1 MPPSD
6 NKGDEAEEKRNE
18 EEAQPNKERYEYEE
32 AIEAMEGNG
41 KLPAGW
47 FEGPPEEVFQHF
59 RPKVV
64 APLQLKN
71 LRLRP
76 GIPGFWVE
84 TRTPKEEETVGEE
97 GDGSGLDGDPKQE
110 VPTHELGKGDDD
122 KSPLEMTAQQ
132 WKKVMDHRVLNAST
146 KILRTIGMNT
156 EIAHKKDNI
165 DPITAQKVEQYKEMR
180 KAQASRREKEDM
192 GHDMWAQE
200 QVDKAVNYGKRRA
213 DIQDQE
219 KEIQVNEV
227 KGSEG
232 LSNPIGPSQS
242 DGPSSA
248 YHFLNNTDPI
258 IDPMEYYSVRL
269 NPEEIARCRQTCE
282 TLGSRP
288 QREKK
293 EGKEV
298 GRFKKK
304 KEKAQQSTLNWK

>member
-1 MPPSD
+1 M
-6 NKGDEAEEKRNE
+6 
-18 EEAQPNKERYEYEE
+18 
-32 AIEAMEGNG
+32 
-41 KLPAGW
+41 
-47 FEGPPEEVFQHF
+47 
-59 RPKVV
+59 
-64 APLQLKN
+64 
-71 LRLRP
+71 
-76 GIPGFWVE
+76 
-84 TRTPKEEETVGEE
+84 GEE
-97 GDGSGLDGDPKQE
+97 GDGSGSGGDPKQE

-122 KSPLEMTAQQ
+122 TSPLEMTAQQ

-146 KILRTIGMNT
+146 KILRTIGINT

-180 KAQASRREKEDM
+180 KAQASRREKEEM
-192 GHDMWAQE
+192 GLDMWAQE

-232 LSNPIGPSQS
+232 LSYPIGSSQS

-298 GRFKKK
+298 GRLKK